1 MNQTKKKNPLKRLLS
16 MRGMGQVVTVT
27 IGLIVLLVAFAL
39 INPNFWS
46 PTNRTNLLRQIAPI
60 LIIGIAQ
67 SYVLITGNIDLSIG
81 SVVGMSTMVA
91 ATLMSKGIMS
101 PIPALLVTL
110 LCCLLMLA
118 SAVLL
123 VLAAG
128 VFTAPTT
135 HLSLFSAL
143 VLIFMLIVGNRVL
156 TNNAEATLLD
166 VVHDNIDDVEYEGG
180 YLDLD
185 ELNLYRHN
193 VYILVYDEQEQLIGG
208 AGLRHFDGDE
218 EFMNGQTRDVT
229 IDGEKYLVYDLYVQN
244 PGGNVWLRGI
254 TSTDNSF
261 SAVRVIVILSL
272 VLFPVLV
279 LLTAVVLFATGI
291 AGSSVAALKDLTDTA
306 RIALLPGSGWPQQT
320 GVAELEQI
328 APLTGSFVELGDEGC
343 VVWSRTGKKLNSIQ
357 SGYARP
363 ALAAGKTR
371 FVLYNRS
378 GNELRVES
386 RTQNLYTKQLENSI
400 FLCAMSDNGT
410 LAVVTEDQTSMA
422 KLLVYSPS
430 MEQQLSWS
438 MTSNDGTPLRMAFSP
453 DSRKLAAAAVT
464 VSGGQVM
471 TNLYLINL
479 ASGDPVSL
487 VNQGGVPQWL
497 GWTSASTILAVY
509 DTRAVLYNAG
519 GGERAVYDFA
529 GTELKDVSV
538 DAAGNVALLLASG
551 QVSQAVTL
559 DKNLNVQFSAAVS
572 AANSIVRAGNLFY
585 LLADNAVECFDASGA
600 QQWSQNLDTSP
611 QALLAN
617 SRDLLLFSGNTVQK
631 LAAPAE

>member
-1 MNQTKKKNPLKRLLS
+1 
-16 MRGMGQVVTVT
+16 
-27 IGLIVLLVAFAL
+27 
-39 INPNFWS
+39 
-46 PTNRTNLLRQIAPI
+46 
-60 LIIGIAQ
+60 
-67 SYVLITGNIDLSIG
+67 
-81 SVVGMSTMVA
+81 
-91 ATLMSKGIMS
+91 MSKIRRGGHSAEGEPLSAGRVEYLEAARARVRTRRIRRTVV
-101 PIPALLVTL
+101 IV
-110 LCCLLMLA
+110 
-118 SAVLL
+118 AVL
-123 VLAAG
+123 
-128 VFTAPTT
+128 
-135 HLSLFSAL
+135 
-143 VLIFMLIVGNRVL
+143 
-156 TNNAEATLLD
+156 
-166 VVHDNIDDVEYEGG
+166 
-180 YLDLD
+180 
-185 ELNLYRHN
+185 
-193 VYILVYDEQEQLIGG
+193 
-208 AGLRHFDGDE
+208 
-218 EFMNGQTRDVT
+218 T
-229 IDGEKYLVYDLYVQN
+229 I
-244 PGGNVWLRGI
+244 I
-254 TSTDNSF
+254 
-261 SAVRVIVILSL
+261 
-272 VLFPVLV
+272 
-279 LLTAVVLFATGI
+279 VLFATG
-291 AGSSVAALKDLTDTA
+291 AVGSSIARAKDLVDTA
-306 RIALLPGSGWPQQT
+306 VIALAPAAGWPQQT
-320 GVAELEQI
+320 GITDPDAVAQMS
-328 APLTGSFVELGDEGC
+328 GSFVEMGGDSC
-343 VVWSRTGKKLNSIQ
+343 VVYSLGGTRLNSIQ

-363 ALAAGKTR
+363 AIAAGKTR

-529 GTELKDVSV
+529 GTELKEVSV

-585 LLADNAVECFDASGA
+585 LLADNAVECFDASGT

-617 SRDLLLFSGNTVQK
+617 SKDLLLFSGNTVQK
-631 LAAPAE
+631 LEAPAE